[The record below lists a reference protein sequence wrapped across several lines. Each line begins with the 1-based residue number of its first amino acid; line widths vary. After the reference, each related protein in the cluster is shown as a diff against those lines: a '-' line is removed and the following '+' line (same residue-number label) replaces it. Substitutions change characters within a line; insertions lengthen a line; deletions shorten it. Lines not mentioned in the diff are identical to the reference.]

1 MALEGI
7 DIFVKVIQLGSF
19 TKAAKALGR
28 PVTTVSDKVAQ
39 LEKRLG
45 VTLIH
50 RTTRQLKLTSAGEIY
65 FKKCEQAILDFEGA
79 EQDLSAA
86 KNEPRGRLRISM
98 AVDVGHTIAP
108 SLVSRYVS
116 RYPNVQVE
124 LNVTNRMVDLV
135 AEGIDLAIRVGN
147 LKDSTFRSR
156 KYLETTAS
164 FFASPELVKKWG
176 PVQTPKQI
184 EKYPYV
190 QFALDTARGVEVH
203 RGKEKVKLNLKNK
216 ITADDLETIKKLVLN
231 SEGVGL
237 IPNYICEKEE
247 QSGRLVRLLPEWS
260 RGKIVLSFVYPPTK
274 YVSPNVKAFIDLAL
288 LEQYSVAESGST

>member
-1 MALEGI
+1 MNLEGI

-19 TKAAKALGR
+19 TRAAKALSR

-86 KNEPRGRLRISM
+86 KQEPQGRLRISM

-108 SLVSRYVS
+108 NLVSRYVAQ
-116 RYPNVQVE
+116 YPNVQVE

-135 AEGIDLAIRVGN
+135 AEGIDLAIRVGV

-164 FFASPELVKKWG
+164 FFASPELVQKYG
-176 PVQTPKQI
+176 QVNTPKQL
-184 EKYPYV
+184 ERFPYIR
-190 QFALDTARGVEVH
+190 FFLDVGRAVEIM
-203 RGKEKVKLNLKNK
+203 RGKEKAKLNLKHK
-216 ITADDLETIKKLVLN
+216 ITADDLETIKKLVMN
-231 SEGVGL
+231 SEGIGL

-247 QSGRLVRLLPEWS
+247 QSGKLVRILPEWS

-288 LEQYSVAESGST
+288 LDQYQGPP

>member
-1 MALEGI
+1 MSLEGI

-28 PVTTVSDKVAQ
+28 PTTTVSDKVAQ

-50 RTTRQLKLTSAGEIY
+50 RTTRQLKLTPAGEMY
-65 FKKCEQAILDFEGA
+65 FKKCEQALHDFEGA
-79 EQDLSAA
+79 EQDLSAVQS
-86 KNEPRGRLRISM
+86 EPQGRLRISM

-108 SLVSRYVS
+108 TLVSRFVAQF
-116 RYPNVQVE
+116 PKVKVE

-135 AEGIDLAIRVGN
+135 AEGIDLAIRVGT

-156 KYLETTAS
+156 KFIETTAS
-164 FFASPELVKKWG
+164 FFASPELVKKFENIN
-176 PVQTPKQI
+176 TPKQL
-184 EKYPYV
+184 ERCPYV
-190 QFALDTARGVEVH
+190 RFYLDSDNGIELS
-203 RGKEKVKLNLKNK
+203 RGKEKVKINLKHK
-216 ITADDLETIKKLVLN
+216 ITSDDLETIKKLVMN
-231 SEGVGL
+231 GEGVGL

-247 QSGRLVRLLPEWS
+247 QSGKLIRILPEWG

-274 YVSPNVKAFIDLAL
+274 YVSLNVKAFIDLAL
-288 LEQYSVAESGST
+288 QDK

>member
-1 MALEGI
+1 MSLEGI
-7 DIFVKVIQLGSF
+7 DVFVKVIQLGSF
-19 TKAAKALGR
+19 TRAAKALNR

-65 FKKCEQAILDFEGA
+65 FKKCEQAIFDFEGA

-86 KNEPRGRLRISM
+86 KQVPQGRLRISM

-108 SLVSRYVS
+108 NLVSRYVAQ
-116 RYPNVQVE
+116 YPNVQVE

-156 KYLETTAS
+156 KYLETTMS
-164 FFASPELVKKWG
+164 FFASPELIQKYGQVN
-176 PVQTPKQI
+176 TPKQL
-184 EKYPYV
+184 ERFPYIR
-190 QFALDTARGVEVH
+190 FFLDMGRSLEIQ
-203 RGKEKVKLNLKNK
+203 RGKEKANLNLKPK
-216 ITADDLETIKKLVLN
+216 ITADDLETIKKLVMN

-247 QSGRLVRLLPEWS
+247 QSGRLIRVLPEWS
-260 RGKIVLSFVYPPTK
+260 RGKIILSFVYPPTK
-274 YVSPNVKAFIDLAL
+274 FVSPNVKAFIDLAL
-288 LEQYSVAESGST
+288 VDQYQGAPY

>member
-1 MALEGI
+1 MNLEGI
-7 DIFVKVIQLGSF
+7 DVFVKVIQLGSF

-86 KNEPRGRLRISM
+86 KQEPQGRLRISM

-108 SLVSRYVS
+108 SLVSRYVAQ
-116 RYPNVQVE
+116 YPNVQVE

-135 AEGIDLAIRVGN
+135 AEGVDLAIRVGA

-164 FFASPELVKKWG
+164 FFASPELVQKFG
-176 PVQTPKQI
+176 QVNTPKQL
-184 EKYPYV
+184 ERFPYIR
-190 QFALDTARGVEVH
+190 FFLDAGRAVEIQ
-203 RGKEKVKLNLKNK
+203 RGKDKVKLNLKHK
-216 ITADDLETIKKLVLN
+216 ITSDDLETIKKLVLN
-231 SEGVGL
+231 SEGIGL

-247 QSGRLVRLLPEWS
+247 QSGKLVRILPEWS
-260 RGKIVLSFVYPPTK
+260 RGKIILSFVYPPTK

-288 LEQYSVAESGST
+288 LDQYQAPP

>member
-1 MALEGI
+1 MNLEGI
-7 DIFVKVIQLGSF
+7 DVFVKVIQLGSF
-19 TKAAKALGR
+19 TRAAKALAR

-86 KNEPRGRLRISM
+86 QQTPQGRLRISM

-108 SLVSRYVS
+108 NLVSRYVAQ
-116 RYPNVQVE
+116 YPNVLVE

-135 AEGIDLAIRVGN
+135 AEGIDLAIRVGT
-147 LKDSTFRSR
+147 LKDSSFRSR

-164 FFASPELVKKWG
+164 FFASPELIRKYGIVN
-176 PVQTPKQI
+176 TPKQL
-184 EKYPYV
+184 EKYPYI
-190 QFALDTARGVEVH
+190 QFYLDARNGIEIH
-203 RGKEKVKLNLKNK
+203 RGKEKVKLNLKYK
-216 ITADDLETIKKLVLN
+216 ISTDDLETIKKLVLN
-231 SEGVGL
+231 SEGIGL

-247 QSGRLVRLLPEWS
+247 QSGRLVRILPEWC

-274 YVSPNVKAFIDLAL
+274 FVSPNVKAFIDLAL
-288 LEQYSVAESGST
+288 ADQFIK